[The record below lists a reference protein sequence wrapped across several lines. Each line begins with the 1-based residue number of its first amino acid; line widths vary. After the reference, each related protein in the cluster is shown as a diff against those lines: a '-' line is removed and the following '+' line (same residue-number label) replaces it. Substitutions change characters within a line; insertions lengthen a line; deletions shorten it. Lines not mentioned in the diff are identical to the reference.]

1 MFVDYGNIE
10 KVPRKHIMRMTDEI
24 MRIPLLANHCVLEGF
39 EDVTKRDSYQKMFGD
54 EITRLLPAFEET
66 EIVVLNKLPN
76 TSTYVVKIPSIDKSI
91 NPNILIKR
99 EKETNTG
106 DADLTKE
113 CDAEVVKICSNI
125 SKEVTSDQSKKELHE
140 KLEQEAAKRM
150 AEEAKR
156 KEIEE
161 QIRKMQEMLAN
172 M

>member
-1 MFVDYGNIE
+1 
-10 KVPRKHIMRMTDEI
+10 MTDEI

-39 EDVTKRDSYQKMFGD
+39 EDLTKRDSYQKMFGD

-91 NPNILIKR
+91 NPNILIIR

-125 SKEVTSDQSKKELHE
+125 SKEVTSVQSKKELHE
-140 KLEQEAAKRM
+140 KLYKRTRVPTELWYILYETHPR
-150 AEEAKR
+150 AFSRTDTFVACLR
-156 KEIEE
+156 G
-161 QIRKMQEMLAN
+161 
-172 M
+172 